1 MAIKQL
7 SIVKLEDW
15 YIDHLKKYNDRYR
28 FTCDTSFIYLGE
40 IPNLPGYC
48 VIAGTTTGKIYS
60 GYHIE
65 NFRVA
70 TEEEV

>member
-1 MAIKQL
+1 MENIKPL

-15 YIDHLKKYNDRYR
+15 YIDHLKKKFLII
-28 FTCDTSFIYLGE
+28 FTCYTSFIYLGE
-40 IPNLPGYC
+40 IPNLPGHC
-48 VIAGTTTGKIYS
+48 VIAGITTGKIYS

-70 TEEEV
+70 TEEEL

>member
-1 MAIKQL
+1 MENIKSL
-7 SIVKLEDW
+7 SIVMLEDE
-15 YIDHLKKYNDRYR
+15 YIDYLKKINDER

-40 IPNLPGYC
+40 IPNMPGHC
-48 VIAGTTTGKIYS
+48 VVAGNWTGRIYS